1 MPSTSRRHGREIA
14 LQALYGTEVG
24 KRPASDI
31 LTELLAR
38 DDSSDGRAFVRDL
51 VMGTLE
57 NEAES
62 DEVIAPRLEGWTLD
76 RLPTIDRIILRM
88 SVFELRHRKE
98 TDSAVVLN
106 EAVELAKKFSTED
119 SGRYVNGVLGRI
131 LGTVASVPER
141 RGTASVPEPQRGM
154 DS

>member
-14 LQALYGTEVG
+14 LQALYGAEVG
-24 KRPASDI
+24 KRPVDE
-31 LTELLAR
+31 LLNELLAR
-38 DDSSDGRAFVRDL
+38 DASSDGRVFVRDL
-51 VMGTLE
+51 VNGTLE

-62 DEVIAPRLEGWTLD
+62 DALIAPRLEGWTLD

-98 TDSAVVLN
+98 TDPAVVLN

-131 LGTVASVPER
+131 LGTVSSVPQ
-141 RGTASVPEPQRGM
+141 PQRGT
-154 DS
+154 DT

>member
-1 MPSTSRRHGREIA
+1 VPSTSRRHGREIA

-31 LTELLAR
+31 LAELLAR
-38 DDSSDGRAFVRDL
+38 DDASEGRTFVRDL
-51 VMGTLE
+51 VLGTLE
-57 NEAES
+57 NEAEG
-62 DEVIAPRLEGWTLD
+62 DALIAPSLEGWTLD

-88 SVFELRHRKE
+88 SVFELQHRAE
-98 TDSAVVLN
+98 TDPAVVIN

-119 SGRYVNGVLGRI
+119 SGRYVNGVLGRL
-131 LGTVASVPER
+131 LGTV
-141 RGTASVPEPQRGM
+141 TSVPEPQRGT